1 MAQLMVALNA
11 IPRLPGPQLIF
22 AVWHQV
28 LIDYNETTPS
38 TCGPWW
44 DEDTPCFVKSVVLC
58 TSLISVCKH
67 SVVCFVLAQLCIIVS

>member
-1 MAQLMVALNA
+1 MVALNA
-11 IPRLPGPQLIF
+11 ISRLSGPQLIF

-44 DEDTPCFVKSVVLC
+44 DEDTPCFVKSVALC

-67 SVVCFVLAQLCIIVS
+67 SVVSFVLAQLCIIVS